1 MALMEIQL
9 ATERL
14 FVLEDRLT
22 AEDAEQRA
30 NEKRMQAFGGGI
42 GSLLQRPKPED
53 IVIVARQRRLEP
65 FWHVSARAEYI
76 YERQREYAVPGSA
89 PEVQQVTIEGK
100 LYELEHAGSRMGVFR
115 MAALEHCRD
124 EFVHDVYLDGVS
136 GVPVPDGATIVDG
149 PRKEISDPT
158 ELAADGTLV
167 LPPEQRA
174 SFVVRKALAEVMKP
188 VQADRILQ
196 ESVALDATDLFYRP
210 VWAFEYSWQGR
221 GKSGVIEVD
230 TATAQVRQGKPLLGQ
245 IRGIFT
251 RDVLFDVGADTVGLI
266 VPGGSIAVKLAKAA
280 IDRRQ

>member
-1 MALMEIQL
+1 MEIQL
-9 ATERL
+9 ASERL
-14 FVLEDRLT
+14 FALEDRLT

-42 GSLLQRPKPED
+42 GSILQRPKPDD
-53 IVIVARQRRLEP
+53 IVLVARQRRLEP
-65 FWHVSARAEYI
+65 FWHVSARAEYV

-89 PEVQQVTIEGK
+89 PEVQAVTIEGK
-100 LYELEHAGSRMGVFR
+100 RYELQNTGARLGAFR
-115 MAALEHCRD
+115 MVALEHCRD
-124 EFVHDVYLDGVS
+124 EFVHEVYLDGQS
-136 GVPVPDGATIVDG
+136 GVPVPDGPTVVEG
-149 PRKEISDPT
+149 PRHEIEDPAA
-158 ELAADGTLV
+158 LAADGTIV
-167 LPPEQRA
+167 VPPEQRA
-174 SFVVRKALAEVMKP
+174 SFVVRRALAEVMKP

-210 VWAFEYSWQGR
+210 VWAFEYTWQGR

-230 TATAQVRQGKPLLGQ
+230 GATAQVRQGRPLRGQ